1 MQKSI
6 QIKFFYLRSS
16 QIQSLIFPIYSVSLC
31 VIYETCEWFQPQ
43 AYEVIPAVTVISLWA
58 LSFTYPVSPSWKTIF
73 CDKAINRYS
82 SDAFLANCFNS
93 LFIQRDSLRCLRR
106 IKAEVHRTMS
116 VRNEITKGIRF
127 NDVHC
132 TGKISDFCVHCKSNH
147 PSIPYSRRT
156 TTAVEAMPYGK
167 STNQ

>member
-1 MQKSI
+1 MCH
-6 QIKFFYLRSS
+6 LRNMWTS
-16 QIQSLIFPIYSVSLC
+16 
-31 VIYETCEWFQPQ
+31 EWFQPQ

-82 SDAFLANCFNS
+82 STAFLANCFNS

-132 TGKISDFCVHCKSNH
+132 TGKNKWLLCSLQIKSSLH
-147 PSIPYSRRT
+147 SIFQKDHDSCWGH
-156 TTAVEAMPYGK
+156 AVRK
-167 STNQ
+167 VNQSVGSWDWREKQCSEEYC